1 MSTTSSGPDPT
12 PKKWQLLLLLRRP
25 RRRAFPS
32 FFYFFPK
39 RLQQLKEKTFLILFV
54 LTIGLASLFGLP
66 AAAAAFLAADDRC
79 INKNSF
85 LFLFR
90 FSVKNDKRWCSSL
103 LPICFDR
110 NLFQHPRLSR
120 FRTHWQSR
128 TSRFS
133 RRRRVERGYSFSHL
147 TIKSW
152 SEKCHVATFKCFFS
166 SPRLWRLNFS
176 STRGLLTLDPGSS
189 ESRRHRRH
197 RRRRRREQLLPI
209 NPRWP
214 SSSRSWSSS
223 LPTSSHS
230 MVSLDRTIL
239 INVRCTLCDWITCE
253 YQRVKFRLN
262 CFKT

>member
-120 FRTHWQSR
+120 FRIDWQSR

-152 SEKCHVATFKCFFS
+152 SEKCHVATFKCFFPPQDFEDLTFPPQEDS
-166 SPRLWRLNFS
+166 WHLIRVRVRVDVIVVTVVVGVENNFFRSTQDGQARAGLDHRASQRAHILW
-176 STRGLLTLDPGSS
+176 
-189 ESRRHRRH
+189 
-197 RRRRRREQLLPI
+197 
-209 NPRWP
+209 
-214 SSSRSWSSS
+214 
-223 LPTSSHS
+223 
-230 MVSLDRTIL
+230 
-239 INVRCTLCDWITCE
+239 
-253 YQRVKFRLN
+253 
-262 CFKT
+262 